1 MTDTSTWSTT
11 AERFAPGNFVATWNA
26 ELGRD
31 AHGVTRAVGNVVE
44 ANPLIL
50 VKWMHDLSEEWV
62 RAEYLRLGDN
72 RIGMID
78 MMRRCSYMKPFI

>member
-11 AERFAPGNFVATWNA
+11 AERFAPGNFVATWSP

-31 AHGVTRAVGNVVE
+31 AHGVTRAVANVVE

-62 RAEYLRLGDN
+62 RAEYLRLAV
-72 RIGMID
+72 
-78 MMRRCSYMKPFI
+78 

>member
-62 RAEYLRLGDN
+62 RAEYLRLAASRG
-72 RIGMID
+72 GHG
-78 MMRRCSYMKPFI
+78 